1 MSDKK
6 IKYLFLDI
14 DGVLNN
20 PTAMD
25 LANNEEIFSDE
36 NFANYQHLYKFLSQ
50 KYEVRVV
57 LSSSWRSNPRL
68 LKIIENYR
76 EKAADKS
83 CLAIFDKTPDSWRK
97 REEEFEEYL
106 EEKNISYKDI
116 IILDD
121 SFMPDF
127 TQSSVKGIRTSAFD
141 GLRMSEVLEFIH
153 TDFNLVFGHNHV
165 VSEEF
170 IHEMSKRKRE
180 WEKYNLWYL
189 IFLIS
194 FPTRY

>member
-1 MSDKK
+1 MKENSKNNEKK
-6 IKYLFLDI
+6 ENKKVKYLFLDI

-25 LANNEEIFSDE
+25 LVNNEEIFSDE
-36 NFANYQHLYKFLSQ
+36 NFANYQHLYKYLSQ

-76 EKAADKS
+76 EKASDKS
-83 CLAIFDKTPDSWRK
+83 CLTIFDKTPDSWRK
-97 REEEFEEYL
+97 REGEIKEYL
-106 EEKNISYKDI
+106 IEKNISYKDI

-127 TQSSVKGIRTSAFD
+127 TQKGVKGIRTSVFD
-141 GLRMSEVLEFIH
+141 GLRMSEVMEFIH
-153 TDFNLVFGHNHV
+153 NGFNSIFGSNRV
-165 VSEEF
+165 ISEEF

-180 WEKYNLWYL
+180 WEMYN
-189 IFLIS
+189 S
-194 FPTRY
+194 

>member
-1 MSDKK
+1 MSKNCK
-6 IKYLFLDI
+6 EIKYLFLDI

-36 NFANYQHLYKFLSQ
+36 NFANYQHLYKLLSQ

-57 LSSSWRSNPRL
+57 LSSSWRSNPKL
-68 LKIIENYR
+68 LKIIESYR
-76 EKAADKS
+76 KKATDKR
-83 CLAIFDKTPDSWRK
+83 CLAFFDKTPDSWKK
-97 REEEFEEYL
+97 REEEIEEYL
-106 EEKNISYKDI
+106 IENNISYKDI

-127 TQSSVKGIRTSAFD
+127 TQEGVKGIRTSVFD
-141 GLRMSEVLEFIH
+141 GLRMSEVMEFIH
-153 TDFNLVFGHNHV
+153 NGFSSVFGSNRV
-165 VSEEF
+165 ISEEF

-180 WEKYNLWYL
+180 WETYN
-189 IFLIS
+189 S
-194 FPTRY
+194 

>member
-6 IKYLFLDI
+6 IKHLFLDI

-25 LANNEEIFSDE
+25 LVNNEEIFSDE

-50 KYEVRVV
+50 KYEVRVI
-57 LSSSWRSNPRL
+57 LSSSWRSNPKL

-76 EKAADKS
+76 EKATDKS
-83 CLAIFDKTPDSWRK
+83 CLTFFDKTPDSWRK
-97 REEEFEEYL
+97 REEEIEEYL
-106 EEKNISYKDI
+106 IKNNISYKDI

-127 TQSSVKGIRTSAFD
+127 TQKGVKGIRTSVFD
-141 GLRMSEVLEFIH
+141 GLRMSEVMEFIH
-153 TDFNLVFGHNHV
+153 NGFSSVFGSNRV
-165 VSEEF
+165 ISEEF

-180 WEKYNLWYL
+180 WEAYN
-189 IFLIS
+189 S
-194 FPTRY
+194 